1 MGSGASPITLKIED
15 RGPLEILTGL
25 GAESECRWRT
35 NELGEGGTEDRRS
48 FCNKNRQRCSS
59 QNRRERNRL
68 GINYVSGRANRA
80 GVVGC
85 GRVLGMRVG
94 CLYRTHYAHQDNA
107 EHAHSSDECPPIC
120 RYPQHAL
127 TAFLIDLGAWPL
139 DDCTLRWSSTEI
151 RCTKNEPFPHP
162 FVIFTPA
169 FQRLERMVP
178 VLGIFSGS
186 HT

>member
-1 MGSGASPITLKIED
+1 M
-15 RGPLEILTGL
+15 LTGF
-25 GAESECRWRT
+25 GAGSERRWRT
-35 NELGEGGTEDRRS
+35 NELSGRGTEDRRS
-48 FCNKNRQRCSS
+48 FCNKNRQRCSR

-68 GINYVSGRANRA
+68 GINYVSCRANRA

-85 GRVLGMRVG
+85 RRVFGMRVG
-94 CLYRTHYAHQDNA
+94 CLYRPHHAYQGNA
-107 EHAHSSDECPPIC
+107 EHAHSSDEYTPIC
-120 RYPQHAL
+120 RYPQHAR

-139 DDCTLRWSSTEI
+139 DDCTLRWSSAEI
-151 RCTKNEPFPHP
+151 RCTKNESFPHP